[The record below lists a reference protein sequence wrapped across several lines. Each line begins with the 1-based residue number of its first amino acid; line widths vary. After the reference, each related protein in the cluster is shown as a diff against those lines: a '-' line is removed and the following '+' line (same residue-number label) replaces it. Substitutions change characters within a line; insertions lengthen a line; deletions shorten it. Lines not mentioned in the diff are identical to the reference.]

1 MQSRQRAVAE
11 QLFCVQR
18 DGSSRWRLTGYIT
31 PCQRTPCLREAPS
44 LPSSTAAAPSANI
57 HTSASVQG
65 HLELKEQ
72 TEEDLAFHNIYHAY
86 VEVPFYGN
94 LKWALSASAY

>member
-1 MQSRQRAVAE
+1 MGQCSERLQRE
-11 QLFCVQR
+11 R
-18 DGSSRWRLTGYIT
+18 DGSTSWRLTGYIT
-31 PCQRTPCLREAPS
+31 PCQRTLPEGGS

-72 TEEDLAFHNIYHAY
+72 TEEDLAFHNIYPAY